1 MSDLIRTQNL
11 PVPMPTGELKSYST
25 DSESSFASFDAMH
38 YLILLSKRRWL
49 IAAIIFTVLVGVAVE
64 VFTMTPAYR
73 ATVRIQIDPE
83 NANILPYQEVHQS
96 TTNFLASESYLRT
109 QYEILSSNTLV
120 KRVVKTL
127 SLGTEPAFNRAV
139 SNGFIADQLSLLK
152 NMLKGLL
159 VVSPEEEGAGGSES
173 EDLLV
178 RRFVNGMEVLPL
190 PGTRL
195 VGVSFQ
201 SHDSVFAAKAINKLA
216 DEYIEYN
223 LESKYEATRRAA
235 SFLQGQLT
243 DLKVGVEKSEEG
255 LLAYARAHGI
265 LNIGDRQ
272 NLVQKKLADLSSEL
286 TRVETDLISKS
297 AAYDAIKGA
306 SAENF
311 PDSLKNATL
320 VDLEQ
325 RTFLLREKLANL
337 SARFGNEWPDVIQVN
352 NEIRQADLQIQRVK
366 GLALEQAET
375 NYEIAIEHRKMLT
388 NAFERQKILAD
399 NLNEDSIQYNI
410 MAREVGTNKELYEGL
425 LQRLKQ
431 AGISAGLRSSNVN
444 IVDYAEIPRT
454 TFAPRKTLSLGLGL
468 ILGLVLAVGVVFLA
482 ENLDKT
488 IKTPDQVEALL
499 MLPSLG
505 VIPTM
510 EKGHGRLLLPAEGG
524 ISQEGPVSLNAD
536 SRIWEAYRSLRT
548 SILLSCSGQQPQ
560 IILVTSTFRGE
571 GKTTTASNT
580 SIVFSQT
587 GARTLLVELDMRKPR
602 LANEFGLSKVKGMS
616 SFLSGNSDLTS
627 QIQNTKIPNLSLLTS
642 GPIPPN
648 PAELIG
654 SERMSQALGILSQHF
669 KYIIIDSPP
678 VLSVTDARLLTSYVD
693 GVILVVHGGKTNKNA
708 ISRASVHLQQVGA
721 KVLGTLINNVNVE
734 SPEYSYYYSQYYDYQ
749 YYSQNEKI

>member
-1 MSDLIRTQNL
+1 MSDLIKTRNL
-11 PVPMPTGELKSYST
+11 PELIPAGELKSYSA
-25 DSESSFASFDAMH
+25 DSEDSASSFDAMH
-38 YLILLSKRRWL
+38 YLLIISKRRWL
-49 IAAIIFTVLVGVAVE
+49 IAAIVFTVFVGVAVE
-64 VFTMTPAYR
+64 VFTMTPTYR

-83 NANILPYQEVHQS
+83 NANILPYQEVHAS
-96 TTNFLASESYLRT
+96 NTNFLASETYLRT
-109 QYEILSSNTLV
+109 QHEVLSSNSLA
-120 KRVVKTL
+120 KRVVRTL
-127 SLGTEPAFNRAV
+127 SLGTAPVFNTAV
-139 SNGFIADQLSLLK
+139 SNGFISDRISFLK

-159 VVSPEEEGAGGSES
+159 IVSPEEAVGGAVP

-178 RRFVNGMEVLPL
+178 RRFLNGMEVLPI
-190 PGTRL
+190 PATRL

-201 SHDSVFAAKAINKLA
+201 SHDAEFAAQAVNKLA

-235 SFLQGQLT
+235 SFLQGQLM
-243 DLKVGVEKSEEG
+243 DLKVRVEKSEEE

-272 NLVQKKLADLSSEL
+272 NLVQKKLADLSTEL
-286 TRVETDLISKS
+286 TRVEADLISKS
-297 AAYDAIKGA
+297 AYNDAIKGS

-320 VDLEQ
+320 VNLEQ
-325 RTFLLREKLANL
+325 RAFQLREKLANL
-337 SARFGNEWPDVIQVN
+337 SARFGNEWPDVIQVQ
-352 NEIRQADLQIQRVK
+352 NEINQADLQIQLVK
-366 GLALEQAET
+366 DLALKQAET
-375 NYEIAIEHRKMLT
+375 NYEIAVEHRQMLM

-399 NLNEDSIQYNI
+399 HLNENSIQYNI
-410 MAREVGTNKELYEGL
+410 IAREVGTNKELYEGL

-454 TFAPRKTLSLGLGL
+454 TFAPRKTVSLGLGL
-468 ILGLVLAVGVVFLA
+468 ILGFVLAVGVVFLA

-488 IKTPDQVEALL
+488 IKTPDQAEALL
-499 MLPSLG
+499 TLPSLG
-505 VIPTM
+505 VIPKM
-510 EKGHGRLLLPAEGG
+510 ENGLGRLLLPAEGG
-524 ISQEGPVSLNAD
+524 VDQEGPVTINTD
-536 SRIWEAYRSLRT
+536 SKIWEAYRSLRT

-560 IILVTSTFRGE
+560 IMLVTSTFSGE

-580 SIVFSQT
+580 AIVFSQT
-587 GARTLLVELDMRKPR
+587 GARTLLIELDMRKPR
-602 LANEFGLSKVKGMS
+602 LANEFGLSKLKGMS

-627 QIQNTKIPNLSLLTS
+627 QIQKTKIPNLSLLTS

-734 SPEYSYYYSQYYDYQ
+734 SPEYSYYYNQYYDYQ
-749 YYSQNEKI
+749 YYSQDEKI